1 MSKLDKLDISNF
13 LPHRE
18 PFLLVDKIL
27 SIDDE
32 HVSTTFLIQSDN
44 IFVADDAIFSE
55 TGLVEHAAQTCSTIM
70 GKGFFDEDDITGES
84 TNLIGF
90 ISTIK
95 KATVIACPSVGQT
108 IKTVAK
114 LRSRSDNEEYSI
126 CNLVCTTYQD
136 EKELLSCEMNLF
148 FYEIK

>member
-1 MSKLDKLDISNF
+1 MNKLDKLDISNF

-27 SIDDE
+27 TIDDE

-44 IFVADDAIFSE
+44 IFVADAVFSE

-95 KATVIACPSVGQT
+95 KATVIGCPSVGQT